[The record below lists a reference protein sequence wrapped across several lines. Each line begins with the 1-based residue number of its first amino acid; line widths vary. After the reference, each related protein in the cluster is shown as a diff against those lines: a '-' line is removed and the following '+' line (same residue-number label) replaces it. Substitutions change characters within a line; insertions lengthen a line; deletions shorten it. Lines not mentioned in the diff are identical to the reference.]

1 MIPDPEGE
9 EPLPLTPGFAMVLT
23 LGGAFLQIV
32 VLVLLSGASG
42 ELSPAKLGIAAIVG
56 YGAVF
61 AYGVQRIPPPPA
73 TALGLV
79 GAPRL
84 AWTAALFLVP
94 SLLLV
99 SELDNVMQAVY
110 PLPEEVREARG
121 PVEGLALIE
130 LAFVGIAVLPTI
142 QELFF
147 RGLIQPCMVGAAG
160 RLRGILATAALA
172 GMAALALGG
181 PWALIVAFASGLV
194 LSILRESAGSLLP
207 GLALNV
213 VFGVC
218 STLATQGVFGIPGFD
233 DLSAP
238 HTPLVWLVPAALA
251 TGVGLRVC
259 QALLASR
266 AAD

>member
-1 MIPDPEGE
+1 MIPDPEAE
-9 EPLPLTPGFAMVLT
+9 EPLPLTPGFAVVLT
-23 LGGAFLQIV
+23 LGAAFLQIV
-32 VLVLLSGASG
+32 ILVLLASASG
-42 ELSPAKLGIAAIVG
+42 EASPARLGIAAIVG

-84 AWTAALFLVP
+84 AWAAVIFLVP

-99 SELDNVMQAVY
+99 SELDNVLQAVY
-110 PLPEEVREARG
+110 PLPEELREGRS
-121 PVEGLALIE
+121 PLEGLALFE
-130 LAFVGIAVLPTI
+130 MAFVGIVVLPAI
-142 QELFF
+142 HELFF

-181 PWALIVAFASGLV
+181 PWALLGAFATGLV

-207 GLALNV
+207 GLALNA

-218 STLATQGVFGIPGFD
+218 STLATQGAFGIPGFD
-233 DLSAP
+233 DLGAP

-259 QALLASR
+259 QTLLASR